1 MEKSIRTRLPII
13 YMKIRLTSWALALT
27 MIIAAVVTI
36 NIYKTLTSP
45 ALTEI
50 QKAKREGRPTN
61 PLGEPPKDK
70 GCPYG
75 IDLINNAVVVQ
86 VRPTPE
92 GNGAYAMNSSYYKAE
107 TIYPEN
113 ANADQ
118 IAGMVRIICREYAKE
133 EKEMLERQAKRDS
146 LQIEVNQKFLN
157 R

>member
-1 MEKSIRTRLPII
+1 
-13 YMKIRLTSWALALT
+13 MKIKPILSAVT
-27 MIIAAVVTI
+27 IAAISTIIVTAK
-36 NIYKTLTSP
+36 IYKTPAKDTITSP

-61 PLGEPPKDK
+61 PLGKSPKDK

-118 IAGMVRIICREYAKE
+118 IAEMVRIICREYAKE

>member
-1 MEKSIRTRLPII
+1 MKINPFFWSLPIVAASLI
-13 YMKIRLTSWALALT
+13 FIFSTITRTVDPNA
-27 MIIAAVVTI
+27 II
-36 NIYKTLTSP
+36 P
-45 ALTEI
+45 TET

-61 PLGEPPKDK
+61 PLGKSPKDK

-118 IAGMVRIICREYAKE
+118 IAEMVRIICREYAKE